1 MHPTTH
7 AAHRKAQP
15 YTRTIGK
22 TSHPTTRYPNGTE
35 TLNSASLSI
44 GAFIPFR
51 LTATKSLEKR
61 GIVLGVSTHR
71 AENAWFFNGGMKYA
85 SDVRDTDLSI
95 YGRRYDD
102 QAYTDDFAKEW
113 LDHTKELVDKYQP
126 KIVYFD
132 WTVNNPV
139 IMPYFNK
146 FLAYY
151 YNNSIDWKQGVVVN
165 TKQGYPTDV
174 MVWDV
179 ERGKS
184 GKMMKYPWQTDT
196 FVGTKSW
203 GYIADEVY
211 KTPGQIVDD
220 LVDIVSKNG
229 NLLLNI
235 GPKPDGT
242 IPEPQKNILLSI
254 GKWLDVN
261 GEAIYG
267 SRC

>member
-1 MHPTTH
+1 M
-7 AAHRKAQP
+7 
-15 YTRTIGK
+15 
-22 TSHPTTRYPNGTE
+22 
-35 TLNSASLSI
+35 
-44 GAFIPFR
+44 
-51 LTATKSLEKR
+51 
-61 GIVLGVSTHR
+61 STHR

-165 TKQGYPTDV
+165 TKQGYPTD
-174 MVWDV
+174 
-179 ERGKS
+179 
-184 GKMMKYPWQTDT
+184 
-196 FVGTKSW
+196 
-203 GYIADEVY
+203 
-211 KTPGQIVDD
+211 
-220 LVDIVSKNG
+220 
-229 NLLLNI
+229 
-235 GPKPDGT
+235 
-242 IPEPQKNILLSI
+242 
-254 GKWLDVN
+254 
-261 GEAIYG
+261 
-267 SRC
+267 